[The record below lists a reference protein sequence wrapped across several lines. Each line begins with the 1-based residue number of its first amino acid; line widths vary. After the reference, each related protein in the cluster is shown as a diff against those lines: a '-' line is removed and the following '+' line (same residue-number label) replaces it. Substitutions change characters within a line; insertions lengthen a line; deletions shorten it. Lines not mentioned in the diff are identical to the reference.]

1 MGPTVQFLLIWGYIQ
16 IFIYN
21 YDQNQESL
29 EQLLWV
35 MLLKALL
42 LFFFSQVENGLLLG
56 FLYPIPSS
64 GSSLAPL
71 ELTGKQ
77 ITLHSLPAS
86 HKASFQPQ
94 MLENIFPIDL
104 NTTNISLSH
113 HSCIWWISLEPQ
125 GIISTA
131 A

>member
-56 FLYPIPSS
+56 FLYPIPSRRS
-64 GSSLAPL
+64 RLRWILSLAVL
-71 ELTGKQ
+71 EK
-77 ITLHSLPAS
+77 
-86 HKASFQPQ
+86 
-94 MLENIFPIDL
+94 
-104 NTTNISLSH
+104 
-113 HSCIWWISLEPQ
+113 
-125 GIISTA
+125 STRYNCDGRA
-131 A
+131 RCL

>member
-56 FLYPIPSS
+56 FLYPTPSRRS
-64 GSSLAPL
+64 RLWWILSLAVL
-71 ELTGKQ
+71 EK
-77 ITLHSLPAS
+77 
-86 HKASFQPQ
+86 
-94 MLENIFPIDL
+94 
-104 NTTNISLSH
+104 
-113 HSCIWWISLEPQ
+113 
-125 GIISTA
+125 STRYNPDGRA
-131 A
+131 RCL